1 MTRKYFTMLL
11 MSMNSIVYAQ
21 NKPVKFITLDPGHFH
36 AALVQ
41 NKTYANVESVVNVYA
56 PAGQDLQDHLKR
68 IESYNTR
75 AKNPTQWQEQVYQG
89 NDFFEKMIA
98 ENKGETAKNSVLIL
112 AGNNQKKTEY
122 ILKAAESG
130 MHILGDKP
138 MCIDAKGYALLKKA
152 FEAAKKNNVL
162 LYDIMTERS
171 EITTVLQKELSQTP
185 AIFGKLEKGT
195 TANPA
200 IFTESVHYFYKY
212 VSGSPL
218 KRPTWFMDVSQQGEG
233 IADVMVHLVDL
244 AQWITFPN
252 VTLANKDVI
261 INSAKR
267 WPTTMTLSQFSTI
280 TGEKKFPAFLSKDL
294 KNDTTI
300 NVFAN
305 GEINYSM
312 KGVHTKLRALW
323 NYSTPEGGDT
333 HYSVI
338 RGSKAN
344 IEIRQGKEEKFV
356 PQLYIKPVNLSES
369 ELNQSFDGLKA
380 KYPGISLIK
389 HGSEWLVEIP
399 ALYRTGH
406 EAHFGEV
413 MERFLNYQ
421 AKNQLPEWE
430 VPNMLVKYYITTKAL
445 EMAKSKH

>member
-1 MTRKYFTMLL
+1 MIKKYFLL
-11 MSMNSIVYAQ
+11 LLIMMNSIVYAQ
-21 NKPVKFITLDPGHFH
+21 TNTVKFITLDPGHFH

-41 NKTYANVESVVNVYA
+41 NKMYDNVASEVNVYA

-75 AKNPTQWQEQVYQG
+75 SKSPTQWKENVYQG
-89 NDFFEKMIA
+89 TDFFEKMIA
-98 ENKGETAKNSVLIL
+98 ENKGSSAKNSILIL

-130 MHILGDKP
+130 MNILGDKP
-138 MCIDAKGYALLKKA
+138 MCIDAKGYELLKKA
-152 FEAAKKNNVL
+152 FETAKKNNIL

-195 TANPA
+195 PSNPA

-244 AQWITFPN
+244 AQWIAFPN
-252 VTLANKDVI
+252 VTLSNKDI
-261 INSAKR
+261 QINNAKR
-267 WPTTMTLSQFSTI
+267 WSTPMTLSQFSTI
-280 TGEKKFPAFLSKDL
+280 TGAPKFPDFLKKDL
-294 KNDTTI
+294 KNDSTI

-305 GEINYSM
+305 GEINYSL

-333 HYSVI
+333 HYSII

-344 IEIRQGKEEKFV
+344 IEIRQGKDEKFI
-356 PQLYIKPVNLSES
+356 PQLYIKPLNLSEN
-369 ELNQSFDGLKA
+369 ELNQAFESLKV
-380 KYPGISLIK
+380 KYPGVSLK
-389 HGSEWLVEIP
+389 KQGSEWLVEIP
-399 ALYRTGH
+399 TSYRTGH

-421 AKNQLPEWE
+421 EKNQLPQWE
-430 VPNMLVKYYITTKAL
+430 VPNMLVKYFITTKAL
-445 EMAKSKH
+445 EMAKMK